1 MDNKL
6 NVICALALISEKA
19 RFQAERCSE
28 PLVKES
34 LLEIDQHAKSALAWL
49 RTPSKESWSAC
60 NKCNSRNADEAI
72 LSSSSKFTCRDC
84 GNEWTDY
91 YGGER

>member
-1 MDNKL
+1 MDNNL
-6 NVICALALISEKA
+6 NALCALALISEKA
-19 RFQAERCSE
+19 RFQAERCTQ
-28 PLVKES
+28 PLVKMS

-49 RTPSKESWSAC
+49 RSPSKQSWSAC

-72 LSSSSKFTCRDC
+72 LKSSSKFTCRHC
-84 GNEWTDY
+84 GNEWMDH